1 VDNVKLFSG
10 KSRVKEMGIISVVLI
25 ITLSF
30 GLFFYING
38 VTETSVRSNLFEEQ
52 KQRQIQST
60 ETIAKN
66 IGSDINLVIFT
77 MEGLADSI
85 DMQGGNF
92 ATGDAKDLL
101 ESKYDQFSALTNI
114 NRLFVVDKNDV
125 VIFSVAPPGFE
136 TILGNDLSQ
145 RDWVKET
152 RANLKPVIASGYESQ
167 GIYRVI
173 MTIPVIDRDS
183 KQYLGLI
190 GTSIPTDQFF
200 SQFGKLNNVSSQSM
214 IVLDGDGTVLEH
226 GEKRNLEGKNF
237 FSEDVQS
244 YINHNGALNNLTK
257 GLLTGVAGQGIYDSG
272 RGERFLAQSPV
283 LVKGE
288 PTLFVQTVTPESSIY
303 SNVEG
308 ILFGERVKMLSL
320 IGGTSV
326 AILVLIILLI
336 KWNSTLNVEVHRK
349 AKELV
354 ESERRARE
362 LEESNENMKIYL
374 EEVMKEVSRFRNQ
387 GYE

>member
-1 VDNVKLFSG
+1 MKLFFG
-10 KSRVKEMGIISVVLI
+10 RPKVKEMGIISVVLI
-25 ITLSF
+25 IALSF

-38 VTETSVRSNLFEEQ
+38 VTETSVRSNLFEQQ

-85 DMQGGNF
+85 DMQRGDF
-92 ATGDAKDLL
+92 ATRDTKELL
-101 ESKYDQFSALTNI
+101 DSKYDQFSALTNI

-125 VIFSVAPPGFE
+125 VIFSLAPPGYE
-136 TILGNDLSQ
+136 TILGDDLSQ
-145 RDWVKET
+145 RNWVNET
-152 RANLKPVIASGYESQ
+152 RATLKPVITSGYESQ
-167 GIYRVI
+167 GIYRI
-173 MTIPVIDRDS
+173 IITIPVVERDT

-244 YINHNGALNNLTK
+244 DINHNAVLNNLTK
-257 GLLTGVAGQGIYDSG
+257 RLLTGAHGQGIYDSG

-288 PTLFVQTVTPESSIY
+288 PTLFVQTITPEASIY
-303 SNVEG
+303 SNVDE

-326 AILVLIILLI
+326 AILVLIILLV
-336 KWNSTLNVEVHRK
+336 KWNSTLNIEVQRK
-349 AKELV
+349 SEELL
-354 ESERRARE
+354 ESERKARD
-362 LEESNENMKIYL
+362 LENSNEAMKIYL
-374 EEVMKEVSRFRNQ
+374 EEVLDEVKGFRNQ
-387 GYE
+387 DYPNR